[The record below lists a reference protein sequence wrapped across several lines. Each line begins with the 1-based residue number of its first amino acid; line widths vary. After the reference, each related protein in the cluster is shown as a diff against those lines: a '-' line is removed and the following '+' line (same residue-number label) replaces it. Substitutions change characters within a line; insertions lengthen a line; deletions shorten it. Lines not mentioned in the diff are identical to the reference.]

1 LKTWKGCAGVKM
13 IYFLIQ
19 AINLIMNLLFLLVL
33 AYVILSYVVPP
44 YNQFRLWV
52 DRIVEPMLRPI
63 RKVVPLVGMLDFSP
77 IVLLILV
84 QVIGYIL
91 KRLLIAFI

>member
-1 LKTWKGCAGVKM
+1 M

-19 AINLIMNLLFLLVL
+19 AINLLTNLLFLLIL

-44 YNQFRLWV
+44 YNQFRMWV

-77 IVLLILV
+77 IILLVVV
-84 QVIGYIL
+84 QIIGWIL
-91 KRLLIAFI
+91 KRILIVFV

>member
-1 LKTWKGCAGVKM
+1 M

-19 AINLIMNLLFLLVL
+19 AINLITNLLFLLIL

-44 YNQFRLWV
+44 YNQFRMWV

-63 RKVVPLVGMLDFSP
+63 RRVVPLVGMLDFSP

-84 QVIGYIL
+84 QIVGYIL
-91 KRLLIAFI
+91 KRILIIFI

>member
-1 LKTWKGCAGVKM
+1 M